1 MAGEA
6 GMSVEKLSKLSLFRS
21 VPPASLENLLKVCP
35 AVSYR
40 TATQIFEQGSA
51 ASRAL
56 LLVEGKLEVSVKSGT
71 THHHVGEIHPG
82 EVVGEQALFV
92 AGGLRNAAVF
102 ANQPSICLVLS
113 PALFQHSGDDL
124 AIAALERHLIATL
137 SRRIRKTNLE
147 IQKAWKACRVEVP
160 ESEDDEEKATLRE
173 RLRSMF
179 GGRF

>member
-1 MAGEA
+1 
-6 GMSVEKLSKLSLFRS
+6 MSVEKLSKLAMFRS
-21 VPPASLENLLKVCP
+21 VPHASLENLLKVCP

-40 TATQIFEQGSA
+40 TASQIFEQGSA

-56 LLVEGKLEVSVKSGT
+56 LLVEGRLEVSVKSGT

-92 AGGLRNAAVF
+92 AGGQRNAAVF

-113 PALFQHSGDDL
+113 PVLFQHSGDDI

-137 SRRIRKTNLE
+137 ARRIRKTNLE
-147 IQKAWKACRVEVP
+147 IQKAWKASRAEVP
-160 ESEDDEEKATLRE
+160 ETEEGEPKATLRE

-179 GGRF
+179 GGRS